1 MVITNHPLPMA
12 TVKNR
17 PVRQPWNTA
26 AERPSEAPLCAG
38 FRRASRSHAI
48 RERAIQGLP
57 QAYCRQCRKSTPR
70 SAQAWRGDEC
80 ARRGASDVQG
90 RCPSAIPSA
99 LAPSRPAL
107 LLQARPVGGSRQQE
121 SRPEAACGGS
131 VVDWFTGGTVGPGP
145 RRNSG
150 RSSQCRSIGNLPD
163 PRQPGW
169 YPSQRTDPE
178 CGRRPHKSSPAAA

>member
-57 QAYCRQCRKSTPR
+57 QAYCRQCGKSTPR

-80 ARRGASDVQG
+80 ARRGASGVQG
-90 RCPSAIPSA
+90 RWPAGIHSASA
-99 LAPSRPAL
+99 TSRPAL
-107 LLQARPVGGSRQQE
+107 LLQTRPMG
-121 SRPEAACGGS
+121 
-131 VVDWFTGGTVGPGP
+131 
-145 RRNSG
+145 
-150 RSSQCRSIGNLPD
+150 L
-163 PRQPGW
+163 
-169 YPSQRTDPE
+169 
-178 CGRRPHKSSPAAA
+178 AAANKKAARRRLVVALL